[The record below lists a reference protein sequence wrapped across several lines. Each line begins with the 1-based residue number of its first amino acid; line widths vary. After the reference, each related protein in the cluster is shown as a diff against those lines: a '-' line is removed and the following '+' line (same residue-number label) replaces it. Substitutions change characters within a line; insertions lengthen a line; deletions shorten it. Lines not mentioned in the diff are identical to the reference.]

1 MTRVAVSTSSRK
13 LILGTAGHIDHGKTS
28 LVRALTGI
36 DCDRLPE
43 EKERGIT
50 IDIGFAHLDV
60 GELQLGIVDVPGHER
75 FIKNMLAGASGIDVV
90 MLVVAADDSVMPQ
103 TREHLDILRL
113 LDVPHGLIA
122 ITKCDLVEPGWLDMV
137 EQDVRQLTRATF
149 LENAPVV
156 RTSATTGA
164 GIDQLKRT
172 IGNVCARVDEA
183 SVGDL
188 FRLAVDRAFVVQGR
202 GTVVTGTVWSG
213 RLRVGDEVEWLPL
226 QKRVRVRGLQSHGQD
241 VDEVIKG
248 QRAAIALLGVHHT
261 EIARGHEL
269 TTVGYLKPS
278 KLLTAHVK
286 LLESSPWPLK
296 HRACVRVHLGTQE
309 RIGTVA
315 LLDERGAL
323 QPGEAGFAQIACD
336 EPAVATGGQSFV
348 IRSVSP
354 LLTIGGG
361 HVLQPA
367 APRLPRRDENVI
379 ARLNQ
384 LRSGDPRD
392 RAAATVYF
400 YDLDEWTDLD
410 LARDANVPTGT
421 FPRDVVQLP
430 AGAQHPICVHR
441 DVLEQHEASILR
453 ILEELHTHN
462 PLEKSI
468 PRSRLVQALS
478 RRGQPH
484 VIGALIDRLI
494 RAGKMVGDE
503 QAVALPKFAP
513 KLTAAQAQLR
523 RRLLDAFAAAGLA
536 PPDVSSVARDVRAGD
551 ADVRPVVDLCV
562 AEGQLVHIGDGMFLH
577 RDAEAALRARV
588 REIFDGQ
595 MGMTL
600 SRIREA
606 LGTTRK
612 YALPLCEYLDRVGVT
627 KRVGDERVLAT
638 K

>member
-1 MTRVAVSTSSRK
+1 MSHARK

-28 LVRALTGI
+28 LVRALSGI

-50 IDIGFAHLDV
+50 IDIGFAHLDLGAFQV
-60 GELQLGIVDVPGHER
+60 GIVDVPGHER
-75 FIKNMLAGASGIDVV
+75 FIRNMLAGASGIDVV

-113 LDVPHGLIA
+113 LDVRHGLVA
-122 ITKCDLVEPGWLDMV
+122 ITKSDIVEPSWLEMV
-137 EQDVRQLTRATF
+137 EQDVRQLVGETF
-149 LENAPVV
+149 LETAPIL
-156 RTSATTGA
+156 RTSAASGA
-164 GIDQLKRT
+164 GIDELKQT
-172 IGNVCARVDEA
+172 IADVCARVGETPP
-183 SVGDL
+183 GDV
-188 FRLAVDRAFVVQGR
+188 FRLAIDRAFVVQGR

-226 QKRVRVRGLQSHGQD
+226 QKKVRVRGLQSHGQD
-241 VDEVIKG
+241 ADEVIKG
-248 QRAAIALLGVHHT
+248 QRAAVALPGVHHT

-269 TTVGYLKPS
+269 ATVGYLKPS
-278 KLLTAHVK
+278 KLLTAHVN

-315 LLDERGAL
+315 LLDECNAL
-323 QPGEAGFAQIACD
+323 QPGQSAFAQIACD
-336 EPAVATGGQSFV
+336 EPAIASGGQSLV

-361 HVLQPA
+361 HVLQA
-367 APRLPRRDENVI
+367 APPRLPRRDERVN
-379 ARLNQ
+379 ARLSQ
-384 LRSGDPRD
+384 LRSRDPRE
-392 RAAATVYF
+392 RASATVYF

-410 LARDANVPTGT
+410 LARDASVPPGT
-421 FPRDVVQLP
+421 APRDVVQLP
-430 AGAQHPICVHR
+430 AGTQHAIRLHR
-441 DVLEQHEASILR
+441 DSLEQHEQSIQRVLA
-453 ILEELHTHN
+453 ELHAHS

-484 VIGALIDRLI
+484 VIAALIDRLI
-494 RAGKMVGDE
+494 RAGQIVGDD
-503 QAVALPKFAP
+503 QSVALPKFAP
-513 KLTAAQAQLR
+513 KLTAAQAQLKQ
-523 RRLLDAFAAAGLA
+523 RLLDAFAAAGLS
-536 PPDVSSVARDVRAGD
+536 PPDVTSVARGARASD
-551 ADVRPVVDLCV
+551 ADLRPVVDLCV
-562 AEGQLVHIGDGMFLH
+562 AEGQLVHVGDGMFLH
-577 RDAEAALRARV
+577 RDAEAVLRV
-588 REIFDGQ
+588 RVRQIFNGH
-595 MGMTL
+595 GALTL

-627 KRVGDERVLAT
+627 RRVGHERVLAS

>member
-1 MTRVAVSTSSRK
+1 MSQRRR

-60 GELQLGIVDVPGHER
+60 GDFQIGIVDVPGHER

-113 LDVPHGLIA
+113 LDVRHGLIA
-122 ITKCDLVEPGWLDMV
+122 ITKCDLVEPSWLDMV
-137 EQDVRQLTRATF
+137 EQDVRQLVRGTF
-149 LENAPVV
+149 LEGAPAL
-156 RTSATTGA
+156 RTSATSAA
-164 GIDQLKRT
+164 GIDELKHT
-172 IGNVCARVDEA
+172 ISDVCARVGETPAGEA
-183 SVGDL
+183 

-213 RLRVGDEVEWLPL
+213 RLAVGDEVEWLPL
-226 QKRVRVRGLQSHGQD
+226 QKKVRVRGIQSHGQD
-241 VDEVIKG
+241 VDQVING
-248 QRAAIALLGVHHT
+248 QRAAVALPGVHHT

-269 TTVGYLKPS
+269 ATAGYLKPS

-309 RIGTVA
+309 LIGTVA
-315 LLDERGAL
+315 LLDERSAL
-323 QPGEAGFAQIACD
+323 PPGESAFAQVSCD
-336 EPAVATGGQSFV
+336 EPAIATGGQSFV

-361 HVLQPA
+361 RVLQPA
-367 APRLPRRDENVI
+367 PQRLPRRDERVI

-384 LRSGDPRD
+384 LRSDDPRE
-392 RAAATVYF
+392 RASATVYF
-400 YDLDEWTDLD
+400 YDLAEWTELD
-410 LARDANVPTGT
+410 LIRDANVPRGNL
-421 FPRDVVQLP
+421 PRDVVQLP
-430 AGAQHPICVHR
+430 AGAQHAIRLHR
-441 DVLEQHEASILR
+441 DALAQHEASILR
-453 ILEELHTHN
+453 VLEDLHAQS

-468 PRSRLVQALS
+468 PRSRLLAVLS

-494 RAGKMVGDE
+494 RAGQIAGDD
-503 QAVALPKFAP
+503 QSVALPKFAP
-513 KLTAAQAQLR
+513 RLTAAQAQLKE
-523 RRLLDAFAAAGLA
+523 RLLNAFAAAGLS
-536 PPDVSSVARDVRAGD
+536 PPAVSSVARDARASESD
-551 ADVRPVVDLCV
+551 LRPVVDLCV
-562 AEGQLVHIGDGMFLH
+562 AEGQLVHVGDGMFLH
-577 RDAEAALRARV
+577 RDAEAVLRARV
-588 REIFDGQ
+588 REIFNGH
-595 MGMTL
+595 GGLTL
-600 SRIREA
+600 SRIRDA
-606 LGTTRK
+606 LGTSRK
-612 YALPLCEYLDRVGVT
+612 YALPFCEYLDRIGMT
-627 KRVGDERVLAT
+627 KRLGDERVLAS